1 MTEVASASAT
11 LPARPSVLPDAWIN
25 RLFAQMSG
33 MYGSKFA
40 DLWGSSDLSDV
51 KAIWAQKL
59 GGFADKPECIKAAL
73 DGLDERPFPPT
84 LPEFLTLCRTATNRR
99 GTYTAALP
107 APAMSPQEAARRL
120 DEIKARA
127 PKEQKPGLDPRGW
140 CKELKK
146 RYLAGEK
153 LNSIQ
158 IQMAQEAMGEKW
170 AQGKCERA
178 AA

>member
-1 MTEVASASAT
+1 MTEVAATSAT
-11 LPARPSVLPDAWIN
+11 LPARPSVLPDAWIT
-25 RLFAQMSG
+25 RLFEQMSG
-33 MYGSKFA
+33 LYGVKFT
-40 DLWGSSDLSDV
+40 DLWNGTDIASV

-59 GGFADKPECIKAAL
+59 GGFADKPECIKDAL
-73 DGLDERPFPPT
+73 NALDERPFPPT
-84 LPEFLTLCRTATNRR
+84 LPEFLTLCRTAANRK

-120 DEIKARA
+120 DEIKARD
-127 PKEQKPGLDPRGW
+127 PKEQKLGIDPRGW

-153 LNSIQ
+153 LYPIQ
-158 IQMAQEAMGEKW
+158 IQMAQESMGEKW
-170 AQGKCERA
+170 SKGICERA